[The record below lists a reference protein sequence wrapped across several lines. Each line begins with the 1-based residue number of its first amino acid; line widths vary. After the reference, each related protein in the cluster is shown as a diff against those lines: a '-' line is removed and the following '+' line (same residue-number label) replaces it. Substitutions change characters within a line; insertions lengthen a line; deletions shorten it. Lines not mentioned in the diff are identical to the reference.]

1 MRQRRWLVR
10 LESRLVGRLR
20 AQQLSQGDDPD
31 GFLGLGA
38 AKLKAGSLDGPL
50 YYSGG
55 RQPLD
60 Q

>member
-1 MRQRRWLVR
+1 MR

-31 GFLGLGA
+31 GLLGLGA

-50 YYSGG
+50 YYSEG